1 MIFEKAFWF
10 IKKGYMLQLSYKFDF
25 FLRLFFMLFNI
36 LTYYFI
42 AKLIGDGAAKYLEPY
57 GGDLDAAIQQAR
69 DAGVSKMMGISVD
82 LDDHIALSEIAA
94 RHADV
99 GYSVGVHPC
108 EDQAVMQRATVETL
122 VGLAQSDKVWAIGET
137 GLDYFHS
144 TEFVAEQK
152 ACFARHIQASKIVK
166 KPVVVHT
173 RSSKTDTIDIIR
185 AENSTHGILHC
196 FTEDWE
202 TAKAVLD
209 CGYYISFSGIVS
221 FKNAQ
226 DLRDVAKQ
234 VPLDRLLIETDSPY
248 LAPMPYRGKSNEPK
262 YVPYVAKALSDVYH
276 KSLEEIA
283 MITTQNFENLLK
295 MK

>member
-1 MIFEKAFWF
+1 
-10 IKKGYMLQLSYKFDF
+10 MLDLTPYDGQL
-25 FLRLFFMLFNI
+25 
-36 LTYYFI
+36 
-42 AKLIGDGAAKYLEPY
+42 
-57 GGDLDAAIQQAR
+57 DLALAQAR
-69 DAGVSKMMGISVD
+69 EAGVSKFMGISVD
-82 LDDHIALSEIAA
+82 LDDHIALAEIAA

-99 GYSVGVHPC
+99 GYTVGVHPC
-108 EDQAVMQRATVETL
+108 EDPAVMARATTEYL
-122 VGLAQSDKVWAIGET
+122 IELAQAEKVWAIGET

-152 ACFARHIQASKIVK
+152 ECFARHIHASQSVK

-173 RSSKTDTIDIIR
+173 RSAKHDTIDIIR
-185 AENSTHGILHC
+185 AEKSTHGILHC
-196 FTEDWE
+196 FTKDWE

-209 CGYYISFSGIVS
+209 CGYYVSFSGIVS

-234 VPLDRLLIETDSPY
+234 VPLDRVLIETDSPY

-262 YVPYVAKALSDVYH
+262 YVPYVAKALSDVYD
-276 KSLEEIA
+276 KSLEEMA
-283 MITTQNFENLLK
+283 FITTKNFENLLN

>member
-1 MIFEKAFWF
+1 MFVDTHCHLT
-10 IKKGYMLQLSYKFDF
+10 MLD
-25 FLRLFFMLFNI
+25 
-36 LTYYFI
+36 LT
-42 AKLIGDGAAKYLEPY
+42 PY
-57 GGDLDAAIQQAR
+57 GGNLDLAIEQAHL
-69 DAGVSKMMGISVD
+69 AGVSKMMGISVH
-82 LDDHIALSEIAA
+82 LDDHIALAEIAA
-94 RHADV
+94 RHASV

-108 EDQAVMQRATVETL
+108 EDAAVMQAASVEKL
-122 VGLAQSDKVWAIGET
+122 VALGQAEKVWAIGET

-144 TEFVAEQK
+144 TEFVEEQK
-152 ACFARHIQASKIVK
+152 QCFARHIHASQQLK

-173 RSSKTDTIDIIR
+173 RAAKHDTIDIIR
-185 AENSTHGILHC
+185 AERSTHGILHC

-234 VPLDRLLIETDSPY
+234 IPLDRVLIETDSPY

-262 YVPYVAKALSDVYH
+262 YVPFVAKALSDVYD
-276 KSLEEIA
+276 KPLEEIA
-283 MITTQNFENLLK
+283 QITTQNFNQLLK
-295 MK
+295 LIE

>member
-1 MIFEKAFWF
+1 VFV
-10 IKKGYMLQLSYKFDF
+10 DTHCH
-25 FLRLFFMLFNI
+25 
-36 LTYYFI
+36 LTLLDLTPY
-42 AKLIGDGAAKYLEPY
+42 DGNL
-57 GGDLDAAIQQAR
+57 DLALAQAR
-69 DAGVSKMMGISVD
+69 EAGVSKFMSISVD
-82 LDDHIALSEIAA
+82 LDDHIELAKIAA

-108 EDQAVMQRATVETL
+108 EDPATMARATTDYLIE
-122 VGLAQSDKVWAIGET
+122 LAQPEKVWAIGET

-144 TEFVAEQK
+144 TDFIAEQK
-152 ACFARHIQASKIVK
+152 QCFARHIHASQAVK

-173 RSSKTDTIDIIR
+173 RSAKHDTVDIIR
-185 AENSTHGILHC
+185 AEKSTHGILHC

-209 CGYYISFSGIVS
+209 CGYYVSFSGIVS

-234 VPLDRLLIETDSPY
+234 VPLDRVLIETDSPY

-262 YVPYVAKALSDVYH
+262 YVPYVAKALSDVYD
-276 KSLEEIA
+276 KSVEEIA
-283 MITTQNFENLLK
+283 FITMQNFENLLNLK
-295 MK
+295 

>member
-1 MIFEKAFWF
+1 MF
-10 IKKGYMLQLSYKFDF
+10 IDTHCHLTMLD
-25 FLRLFFMLFNI
+25 
-36 LTYYFI
+36 LTPY
-42 AKLIGDGAAKYLEPY
+42 DGNL
-57 GGDLDAAIQQAR
+57 DLALAQAR
-69 DAGVSKMMGISVD
+69 EVGVSRFMTISVD
-82 LDDHIALSEIAA
+82 LDDHIELAKISA

-108 EDQAVMQRATVETL
+108 EDPAVMARATTDYLIE
-122 VGLAQSDKVWAIGET
+122 LAQPEKVWAIGET

-144 TEFVAEQK
+144 TDFIAEQK
-152 ACFARHIQASKIVK
+152 QCFARHIHASQAVK

-173 RSSKTDTIDIIR
+173 RAAKHDTVDIIR
-185 AENSTHGILHC
+185 AEKSTHGILHC

-209 CGYYISFSGIVS
+209 CGYYVSFSGIVS

-234 VPLDRLLIETDSPY
+234 VPLDRVLIETDSPY

-262 YVPYVAKALSDVYH
+262 YVPYVAKALSDVYD
-276 KSLEEIA
+276 KSVEEIA
-283 MITTQNFENLLK
+283 FITMQNFENLLNLK
-295 MK
+295 

>member
-1 MIFEKAFWF
+1 MFV
-10 IKKGYMLQLSYKFDF
+10 DTHCH
-25 FLRLFFMLFNI
+25 
-36 LTYYFI
+36 LTLLDL
-42 AKLIGDGAAKYLEPY
+42 KPY
-57 GGDLDAAIQQAR
+57 GGDLDAVLQQAR
-69 DAGVSKMMGISVD
+69 EGGVSKFMGISVD
-82 LDDHIALSEIAA
+82 LDDHIALSKIAA

-108 EDQAVMQRATVETL
+108 EDAVTMQRATVEKL
-122 VGLAQSDKVWAIGET
+122 VELAQAEKVWALGET

-144 TEFVAEQK
+144 TEFISEQK
-152 ACFARHIQASKIVK
+152 ACFARHIHASQIIR

-173 RSSKTDTIDIIR
+173 RSAKHDTVDIIR
-185 AENSTHGILHC
+185 AEKSTHGILHC

-234 VPLDRLLIETDSPY
+234 VPLDRVLIETDSPY
-248 LAPMPYRGKSNEPK
+248 LAPMPYRGKTNEPK
-262 YVPYVAKALSDVYH
+262 YVPYVAKALSDVYD
-276 KSLEEIA
+276 KTVEEIGL
-283 MITTQNFENLLK
+283 ITSQNFENLLK
-295 MK
+295 QN

>member
-1 MIFEKAFWF
+1 MFVDTHCHLT
-10 IKKGYMLQLSYKFDF
+10 MLDLTPYDGQL
-25 FLRLFFMLFNI
+25 
-36 LTYYFI
+36 
-42 AKLIGDGAAKYLEPY
+42 
-57 GGDLDAAIQQAR
+57 DLALAQAR
-69 DAGVSKMMGISVD
+69 EAGVSKFMGISVD
-82 LDDHIALSEIAA
+82 LDDYIALAEIAA

-99 GYSVGVHPC
+99 GYTVGVHPC
-108 EDQAVMQRATVETL
+108 EDPAVMARATTEYL
-122 VGLAQSDKVWAIGET
+122 IELAQAEKVWAIGET

-152 ACFARHIQASKIVK
+152 ECFARHIHASQSVK

-173 RSSKTDTIDIIR
+173 RSAKHDTIDIIR
-185 AENSTHGILHC
+185 AEKSTHGILHC

-209 CGYYISFSGIVS
+209 CGYYVSFSGIVS

-234 VPLDRLLIETDSPY
+234 VPLDRVLIETDSPY

-262 YVPYVAKALSDVYH
+262 YVPYVAKALSDVYD
-276 KSLEEIA
+276 KSLEEMA
-283 MITTQNFENLLK
+283 FITTKNFENLLN

>member
-1 MIFEKAFWF
+1 MFVDTHCHLT
-10 IKKGYMLQLSYKFDF
+10 MLD
-25 FLRLFFMLFNI
+25 
-36 LTYYFI
+36 LTPY
-42 AKLIGDGAAKYLEPY
+42 DGN
-57 GGDLDAAIQQAR
+57 LDAALQQAR
-69 DAGVSKMMGISVD
+69 DGGVSKFMGISVD
-82 LDDHIALSEIAA
+82 LDDHIALAEIAA

-108 EDQAVMQRATVETL
+108 EDPAVMQRATVEKL
-122 VGLAQSDKVWAIGET
+122 VELAQPEKAWALGET

-144 TEFVAEQK
+144 TEFIAEQK
-152 ACFARHIQASKIVK
+152 ECFARHIQASQIVK

-173 RSSKTDTIDIIR
+173 RSAKHDTVDLIR
-185 AENSTHGILHC
+185 AEHSTHGILHC

-234 VPLDRLLIETDSPY
+234 VPLDRVLIETDSPY
-248 LAPMPYRGKSNEPK
+248 LAPMPYRGKTNEPK
-262 YVPYVAKALSDVYH
+262 YVPYVAKALSDVYG
-276 KSLEEIA
+276 KSLEEMA
-283 MITTQNFENLLK
+283 FITTQNFENLLK
-295 MK
+295 QQ

>member
-1 MIFEKAFWF
+1 
-10 IKKGYMLQLSYKFDF
+10 ML
-25 FLRLFFMLFNI
+25 N
-36 LTYYFI
+36 
-42 AKLIGDGAAKYLEPY
+42 LEPY
-57 GGDLDAAIQQAR
+57 AGDLDAALQQAR
-69 DAGVSKMMGISVD
+69 DAGVSKFMGISVD
-82 LDDHIALSEIAA
+82 LDDHIVLAEIAA
-94 RHADV
+94 RHSDV

-108 EDQAVMQRATVETL
+108 EDPAVMQRASVEKL
-122 VGLAQSDKVWAIGET
+122 IELAQAEKVWALGET

-144 TEFVAEQK
+144 TDFIAEQK
-152 ACFARHIQASKIVK
+152 ACFARHIHASQQVK

-173 RSSKTDTIDIIR
+173 RSAKHETVDIIR
-185 AENSTHGILHC
+185 AEKSTHGILHC

-248 LAPMPYRGKSNEPK
+248 LAPMPYRGKPNEPK
-262 YVPYVAKALSDVYH
+262 YVPYVAKALSDVYD
-276 KSLEEIA
+276 KTLEEIA
-283 MITTQNFENLLK
+283 FITTQNFENLLQQK
-295 MK
+295 

>member
-1 MIFEKAFWF
+1 MFV
-10 IKKGYMLQLSYKFDF
+10 DTHCH
-25 FLRLFFMLFNI
+25 
-36 LTYYFI
+36 LTLLDL
-42 AKLIGDGAAKYLEPY
+42 KPY
-57 GGDLDAAIQQAR
+57 GGDLDAALQQAR
-69 DAGVSKMMGISVD
+69 EGGVSKFMGISVD
-82 LDDHIALSEIAA
+82 LDDHIALSQIAA

-108 EDQAVMQRATVETL
+108 EDAASMQSATVEKL
-122 VGLAQSDKVWAIGET
+122 VELAQAEKAWALGET

-144 TEFVAEQK
+144 TEFISEQK
-152 ACFARHIQASKIVK
+152 ACFARHIHASQIIK

-173 RSSKTDTIDIIR
+173 RSAKHDTVDIIR
-185 AENSTHGILHC
+185 AEKSTHGILHC

-234 VPLDRLLIETDSPY
+234 VPLDRVLIETDSPY
-248 LAPMPYRGKSNEPK
+248 LAPMPYRGKTNEPK
-262 YVPYVAKALSDVYH
+262 YVPYVAKALSDVYD
-276 KSLEEIA
+276 KTLEEIGF
-283 MITTQNFENLLK
+283 ITSQNFENLLK
-295 MK
+295 QN

>member
-1 MIFEKAFWF
+1 MFVDTHCHLT
-10 IKKGYMLQLSYKFDF
+10 ML
-25 FLRLFFMLFNI
+25 N
-36 LTYYFI
+36 
-42 AKLIGDGAAKYLEPY
+42 LEPY
-57 GGDLDAAIQQAR
+57 AGDLDAALQQAR
-69 DAGVSKMMGISVD
+69 DAGVSKFMGISVD
-82 LDDHIALSEIAA
+82 LDDHIALAEIAA
-94 RHADV
+94 RHSDV

-108 EDQAVMQRATVETL
+108 EDPAVMQRASVEKL
-122 VGLAQSDKVWAIGET
+122 VELAQAEKVWALGET

-144 TEFVAEQK
+144 TEFIAEQK
-152 ACFARHIQASKIVK
+152 ACFARHIHASQQLK

-173 RSSKTDTIDIIR
+173 RSAKHETVDIIR
-185 AENSTHGILHC
+185 AEKSTHGILHC

-248 LAPMPYRGKSNEPK
+248 LAPMPYRGKPNEPK
-262 YVPYVAKALSDVYH
+262 YVPYVAKALSDVYD
-276 KSLEEIA
+276 KTLEEIA
-283 MITTQNFENLLK
+283 FITTQNFENLLQQK
-295 MK
+295 

>member
-1 MIFEKAFWF
+1 MFVDTHCHLT
-10 IKKGYMLQLSYKFDF
+10 ML
-25 FLRLFFMLFNI
+25 N
-36 LTYYFI
+36 
-42 AKLIGDGAAKYLEPY
+42 LEPY
-57 GGDLDAAIQQAR
+57 AGNLDAALAEAR
-69 DAGVSKMMGISVD
+69 QCGVSKFMGISVD

-108 EDQAVMQRATVETL
+108 EDVAVMQRATVEYL
-122 VGLAQSDKVWAIGET
+122 VELAQAEKVWALGET

-144 TEFVAEQK
+144 TDFIAEQK
-152 ACFARHIQASKIVK
+152 ACFARHIQASKIAK

-173 RSSKTDTIDIIR
+173 RSAKHDTIDIIR
-185 AENSTHGILHC
+185 AEKSTHGILHC

-209 CGYYISFSGIVS
+209 CGYYISFSGIIS

-234 VPLDRLLIETDSPY
+234 VPLDRVLIETDSPY

-262 YVPYVAKALSDVYH
+262 YVPYVAKALSDVYD
-276 KSLEEIA
+276 KPLEEIA
-283 MITTQNFENLLK
+283 LITTQNFENLLK
-295 MK
+295 QK

>member
-1 MIFEKAFWF
+1 MFV
-10 IKKGYMLQLSYKFDF
+10 DTHCH
-25 FLRLFFMLFNI
+25 
-36 LTYYFI
+36 LTLLDLTPY
-42 AKLIGDGAAKYLEPY
+42 DGNL
-57 GGDLDAAIQQAR
+57 DLALAQAR
-69 DAGVSKMMGISVD
+69 EAGVSKFMSISVD
-82 LDDHIALSEIAA
+82 LDDHIELAKIAA

-108 EDQAVMQRATVETL
+108 EDPATMARATTDYLIE
-122 VGLAQSDKVWAIGET
+122 LAQPEKVWAIGET

-144 TEFVAEQK
+144 TDFITEQK
-152 ACFARHIQASKIVK
+152 QCFARHIHASQAVK

-173 RSSKTDTIDIIR
+173 RSAKHDTVDIIR
-185 AENSTHGILHC
+185 AEKSTHGILHC

-209 CGYYISFSGIVS
+209 CGYYVSFSGIVS

-234 VPLDRLLIETDSPY
+234 VPLDRVLIETDSPY

-262 YVPYVAKALSDVYH
+262 YVPYVAKALSDVYD
-276 KSLEEIA
+276 KSVEEIA
-283 MITTQNFENLLK
+283 FITMQNFENLLNQK
-295 MK
+295 